1 MDELRELINSKNDE
15 ILKSFQERL
24 KLVLKIFNIKK
35 DKGLSIKDLN
45 REKQI
50 LKNVLNKSLK
60 RFKEYEYF
68 LFLNILNLSR
78 SMQYEKFIKLKNSS
92 DLLYPFLDE
101 SLYYQ
106 NLNVVSL
113 DVEKELFSLEQ
124 FKKYNVKSVSA
135 LKEAFNALL
144 EEKADILF
152 YRVKKPNLAE
162 IKLLRSNK
170 TYLNC
175 FIKFNGKIYF
185 VVSKKVYFE
194 KGDNFVCLNLSVKEE
209 NFSLLNILTILFL
222 NKAEI
227 KKMYLNEKNKENLD
241 IFLKLK
247 VCYKDLDMLIGLIK
261 MLNIE
266 YKLELLSCYKKV
278 EIKL

>member
-1 MDELRELINSKNDE
+1 MDELRELINLKNDE

-35 DKGLSIKDLN
+35 DKGLPIKDLN

-50 LKNVLNKSLK
+50 LKSVLNKSLK
-60 RFKEYEYF
+60 RFKEYDYF

-78 SMQYEKFIKLKNSS
+78 LMQYEKFNKLRNSGDILFSFS
-92 DLLYPFLDE
+92 DV
-101 SLYYQ
+101 SLYNK
-106 NLNVVSL
+106 NLNVVSF

-124 FKKYNVKSVSA
+124 FKKYNVKSA
-135 LKEAFNALL
+135 TTLKEAFNILL
-144 EEKADILF
+144 NEKADILF

-162 IKLLRSNK
+162 IKLLRRNK

-175 FIKFNGKIYF
+175 FIKFNGEIYF
-185 VVSKKVYFE
+185 IVSKKVYFE

-222 NKAEI
+222 NKVEI
-227 KKMYLNEKNKENLD
+227 KKMYVNRKSKENLD
-241 IFLKLK
+241 IFLNLK
-247 VCYKDLDMLIGLIK
+247 VCCKDLNRLISLIK
-261 MLNIE
+261 MLNSE
-266 YKLELLSCYKKV
+266 YKLQLLSCYRKM
-278 EIKL
+278 EIEF